1 MRDTTRRYIICLF
14 LLATLLASA
23 CKTSTPSTTT
33 NTNIPDNPR
42 EKVAGTRG
50 GSITYRLTSPPKTFN
65 YLMAGEE
72 PTLIVAFF
80 LIGGRLVEFDHDAQR
95 YVPGLAEAW
104 KMNDD
109 GKNLE
114 VTLRDGLKFS
124 DGSPITSD
132 DVKFTLTALYDAR
145 TASPIF
151 RDAMMVGGRP
161 IEISVVDARH
171 LRLIFPEFT
180 VTPESY
186 LSNLAVLPRRALEE
200 DFKKGTI
207 KDAYGLAQDP
217 KGIVTAGAFTVES
230 SQPGERVTLR
240 RNPNY
245 WKKDQAGTGL
255 PYLDTLVI
263 EVVAE
268 ANAALAR
275 LNQGGLDVIDRL
287 RPTDYASLRA
297 AQGTVRAYDLGPGLN
312 TDHLWFNLNPNERD
326 GKPVVDPIKLAWFT
340 DARFRRAVSHA
351 IDRDSIASS
360 ILQGLGTP
368 LYGFVSPGNRAW
380 AAQGLLPRTD
390 YDLERARAL
399 LREAGFQTRGSQD
412 APELYDGKGNR
423 VEFTCIVPVENEP
436 RVKMAAVIQ
445 EDLAR
450 LGIRM
455 QVAPIEFQALT
466 ARWQQS
472 FDYDAVLLG
481 TVVTEPDPSSYAN
494 YLISNSPSHPWY
506 PKQAKPATEWEARL
520 DQLLSEMARE
530 KDTER
535 RKSIFLEVQKILAE
549 QLPAIPIIARHV
561 TAAANTRVGNYRP
574 STLVPYSL
582 WNAEELFVK
591 K

>member
-1 MRDTTRRYIICLF
+1 MRHATRRYVIILL
-14 LLATLLASA
+14 LLAAVSSSA
-23 CKTSTPSTTT
+23 CKTGTQTTT
-33 NTNIPDNPR
+33 TQIKQDTPR

-72 PTLIVAFF
+72 PTLIVSFF

-104 KMNDD
+104 QMNDD
-109 GKNLE
+109 GKSLDL
-114 VTLRDGLKFS
+114 TLREGLKFS
-124 DGSPITSD
+124 DGSPITAD
-132 DVKFTLTALYDAR
+132 DVKFTFTTLYDNR

-151 RDAMMVGGRP
+151 RDAMMIGGRP
-161 IEISVVDARH
+161 IEVSVVDARN
-171 LRLIFPEFT
+171 LRLVFPEFT

-207 KDAYGLAQDP
+207 KDAYALTQDP
-217 KGIVTAGAFTVES
+217 KQIVTAGAFTVEA

-245 WKKDQAGTGL
+245 WKKDQAGTEL

-263 EVVAE
+263 EVVAD

-287 RPTDYASLRA
+287 RPTDYASLRS
-297 AQGTVRAYDLGPGLN
+297 AQGNVRAYDLGPGLN

-326 GKPVVDPIKLAWFT
+326 GKPVVDPVKLAWFT

-380 AAQGLLPRTD
+380 AAQGLPRTE
-390 YDLERARAL
+390 YDLEKARAL
-399 LREAGFQTRGSQD
+399 LREAGFQTRGAQD
-412 APELYDGKGNR
+412 APELYDAKGNR
-423 VEFTCIVPVENEP
+423 VEFTTIVPVENEP
-436 RVKMAAVIQ
+436 RVKMAAIIQ

-494 YLISNSPSHPWY
+494 YLVSNSPSHPWY

-520 DQLLSEMARE
+520 DQLLAEMARE
-530 KDTER
+530 KDAER
-535 RKSIFLEVQKILAE
+535 RKAIFHEMQKILAE
-549 QLPAIPIIARHV
+549 QLPVIPIIARHV

-582 WNAEELFVK
+582 WNAEELFVRK
-591 K
+591 